1 MEYPVENKRW
11 KHGYESGFQVVRTDE
26 RFSKKICTLE
36 RYLPGEDPE
45 HDRNAKLI
53 AAVPRLIEVV
63 ENLVTLLREQYENG
77 HDLLFSEYD
86 EAVQLLEELNIL

>member
-1 MEYPVENKRW
+1 MEFQVNRKRW

-26 RFSKKICTLE
+26 PFSKRICTLE
-36 RYLPGEDPE
+36 RYLHGADPE

-63 ENLVTLLREQYENG
+63 EDLVTLLREQYHNG

-86 EAVQLLEELNIL
+86 EAKQLLEELDV